1 MVLQV
6 AGALTHG
13 IIHLGWAID
22 AGSHWMI
29 CEGLAY
35 LNFCFIDVG
44 VQKLVRGGNQYLNE
58 KMPMDS
64 FIRVAKVFEKKI
76 YKPSG

>member
-1 MVLQV
+1 
-6 AGALTHG
+6 
-13 IIHLGWAID
+13 
-22 AGSHWMI
+22 MI